1 VPPVLLPLLPLLQLA
16 GGASL
21 GQGLYPMPAGVLQA
35 LSSRG
40 TLVLE
45 AALRSA
51 LLALERA
58 LAEQQRQRG
67 ACGLCAP
74 CLFPPCA
81 NLTRHC
87 PRDCGHRGGPQA
99 NGTAPRGRIMGGS
112 VAPRGAWPWLVSV
125 RLHGEL
131 MCGGVLVGHS
141 WVLTAAHCFAGNR
154 NELAWTVVVGDH
166 ELGKPDVGER
176 AVPVRRILPHPKF
189 NPKTFHGDLAL
200 LELAVPLAPSP
211 TVSPVCLPSGPAE
224 PSPGTACYIAGWGSL
239 YEEGPAADVVMEAQ
253 VPLLSQETCR
263 GALGRDML
271 TNAMFCA
278 GYLSGG
284 IDSCQGDS
292 GGPLVCQDPS
302 SHRFVL
308 YGITSWGDGCGERGK
323 PGVYTRVAAFA
334 DWLSLQM
341 DPAPGS
347 REPSCFDLLVLAQLP
362 PERQPPERARL
373 CAFYAGSCRAP
384 QGRATC
390 ARLSEET
397 CRART
402 RRCGELGGH
411 AGVRVAGV
419 ALPRGRVPPGACLSL
434 PCCAC
439 RQGAGGPPPFA
450 RLFGA
455 MGPQLQDWVEA
466 LRTMAGGS
474 PPSMGAPSL
483 MSPLHLLLAPR
494 PGVAACPGLN
504 ESVVRVGAVR
514 ELYAWVLRVP
524 EPDLAM
530 TFQEIL
536 VDLGS
541 KNAKGLYRAQVRATV
556 GGRPTAFTGLVG
568 LESDSLAR
576 SMPGLVA
583 LALEA
588 LKT

>member
-1 VPPVLLPLLPLLQLA
+1 
-16 GGASL
+16 
-21 GQGLYPMPAGVLQA
+21 A

-58 LAEQQRQRG
+58 LSEQQRQRG

-81 NLTRHC
+81 NITGRC
-87 PRDCGHRGGPQA
+87 PRDCGRRGVPQT

-131 MCGGVLVGHS
+131 MCGGVLVGRS
-141 WVLTAAHCFAGNR
+141 WVLTAAHCFGGNR

-166 ELGKPDVGER
+166 ELGKPGAGKR

-211 TVSPVCLPSGPAE
+211 TVSPVCLPGGSAE
-224 PSPGTACYIAGWGSL
+224 PSPGTPCYIAGWGSL

-263 GALGRDML
+263 GALGKDLL
-271 TNAMFCA
+271 TSAMFCA

-292 GGPLVCQDPS
+292 GGPLACEDPT
-302 SHRFVL
+302 SHHFVL

-323 PGVYTRVAAFA
+323 PGVYTRVTAFT

-341 DPAPGS
+341 DSAPGS
-347 REPSCFDLLVLAQLP
+347 REPSCFDLLAVAQLP
-362 PERQPPERARL
+362 PEQQSPERARL

-390 ARLSEET
+390 ARLAEDT
-397 CRART
+397 CHART
-402 RRCGELGGH
+402 RRCGELGH
-411 AGVRVAGV
+411 WDPVPAATR
-419 ALPRGRVPPGACLSL
+419 ALPQGDQV
-434 PCCAC
+434 AC
-439 RQGAGGPPPFA
+439 RGWHCPPSLSSPHWASRWGSRQLPPFA
-450 RLFGA
+450 DLFGVV
-455 MGPQLQDWVEA
+455 GPQLQDWVEA
-466 LRTMAGGS
+466 LRTVAGGS
-474 PPSMGAPSL
+474 
-483 MSPLHLLLAPR
+483 HLVTARDREQLSGEMQLFLQ
-494 PGVAACPGLN
+494 VSCPGLN
-504 ESVVRVGAVR
+504 ASAARVGAVR
-514 ELYAWVLRVP
+514 DLYAWVLRVP
-524 EPDLAM
+524 EAQLAM

-541 KNAKGLYRAQVRATV
+541 KNTKGLYRAQVRATV

-568 LESDSLAR
+568 LDSDTLAR

>member
-1 VPPVLLPLLPLLQLA
+1 LA
-16 GGASL
+16 
-21 GQGLYPMPAGVLQA
+21 A

-58 LAEQQRQRG
+58 LAEQQRQQG
-67 ACGLCAP
+67 ICGLCAP

-81 NLTRHC
+81 NLTHRC
-87 PRDCGHRGGPQA
+87 PRNCGRRGGPQA
-99 NGTAPRGRIMGGS
+99 NATALQGRIMGGS

-131 MCGGVLVGHS
+131 MCGGVLVGPS

-166 ELGKPDVGER
+166 ELGKLDAGER
-176 AVPVRRILPHPKF
+176 AVPVRRILSHPKF

-211 TVSPVCLPSGPAE
+211 TISPVCLPSSPAE
-224 PSPGTACYIAGWGSL
+224 PSPGTPCYIAGWGSL
-239 YEEGPAADVVMEAQ
+239 YEAEGPAANVVMEAR

-263 GALGRDML
+263 GALGRDVL
-271 TNAMFCA
+271 TSAMFCA

-292 GGPLVCQDPS
+292 GGPLACQDPS
-302 SHRFVL
+302 SHHFVL
-308 YGITSWGDGCGERGK
+308 YGITSWGDGCGEQGK
-323 PGVYTRVAAFA
+323 PGVYTRVAAFV

-347 REPSCFDLLVLAQLP
+347 REPSCFDLLALAQLP
-362 PERQPPERARL
+362 PEEQLPKRAQL
-373 CAFYAGSCRAP
+373 CAFYAGSCQTH
-384 QGRATC
+384 QGQATC
-390 ARLSEET
+390 TRLAEET
-397 CRART
+397 CRTRT
-402 RRCGELGGH
+402 RRCGEPGSC
-411 AGVRVAGV
+411 AGCTGWRV
-419 ALPRGRVPPGACLSL
+419 ALPRGWVPLGACLSL
-434 PCCAC
+434 PCYAC
-439 RQGAGGPPPFA
+439 RWGAGGLPHFA
-450 RLFGA
+450 ELFRTV
-455 MGPQLQDWVEA
+455 GPQLQDWVEA
-466 LRTMAGGS
+466 LKAMEGSS
-474 PPSMGAPSL
+474 PPAPTLGRGQLPGETMSSVSL
-483 MSPLHLLLAPR
+483 SPAH
-494 PGVAACPGLN
+494 PGFAACPGLN
-504 ESVVRVGAVR
+504 ESAVRVGAVR
-514 ELYAWVLRVP
+514 ELYAWVLQVP

-541 KNAKGLYRAQVRATV
+541 KNAKGLYRAQVRAMV
-556 GGRPTAFTGLVG
+556 GGRLTTFTGLVG
-568 LESDSLAR
+568 MESDSLAR

-583 LALEA
+583 LALET

>member
-1 VPPVLLPLLPLLQLA
+1 PCMCLA
-16 GGASL
+16 
-21 GQGLYPMPAGVLQA
+21 A

-58 LAEQQRQRG
+58 LAEQQRQQG
-67 ACGLCAP
+67 ICGLCAP

-81 NLTRHC
+81 NLTRRC
-87 PRDCGHRGGPQA
+87 PRSCGRRGGPQA
-99 NGTAPRGRIMGGS
+99 NATVPRGRIMGGS
-112 VAPRGAWPWLVSV
+112 VAPRGGWPWLVSV

-131 MCGGVLVGHS
+131 MCGGVLVGRS

-166 ELGKPDVGER
+166 ELGKLDAGER

-200 LELAVPLAPSP
+200 LELAVPLVPSP
-211 TVSPVCLPSGPAE
+211 TISPVCLPSSPAE
-224 PSPGTACYIAGWGSL
+224 PSPGTACYIVGWGSL
-239 YEEGPAADVVMEAQ
+239 YEEGPAADVVMEAR

-263 GALGRDML
+263 GALGRDLL
-271 TNAMFCA
+271 TSAMFCA

-292 GGPLVCQDPS
+292 GGPLACQDPS

-308 YGITSWGDGCGERGK
+308 YGITSWGDGCGEQGK
-323 PGVYTRVAAFA
+323 PGVYTRVAAFL

-341 DPAPGS
+341 DPPLGS
-347 REPSCFDLLVLAQLP
+347 REPSCFDLLALAQLP
-362 PERQPPERARL
+362 PEEQPPERARL
-373 CAFYAGSCRAP
+373 CAFYAGSCRSP
-384 QGRATC
+384 QGRAAC
-390 ARLSEET
+390 ARLAEET

-402 RRCGELGGH
+402 RRCELH
-411 AGVRVAGV
+411 SYAQTLVDLLRQAGDFIRNHPTAEG
-419 ALPRGRVPPGACLSL
+419 PQRPPT
-434 PCCAC
+434 

-450 RLFGA
+450 GLFRTV
-455 MGPQLQDWVEA
+455 GPQLQDWVEA
-466 LRTMAGGS
+466 LKAMAGGS
-474 PPSMGAPSL
+474 PPAPTL
-483 MSPLHLLLAPR
+483 DRGQL
-494 PGVAACPGLN
+494 PGETACPGLN

-541 KNAKGLYRAQVRATV
+541 KNAKGLYRAQVRAMV

-583 LALEA
+583 LALET